1 MTSARETWVAL
12 SALQHLLF
20 CERQAALIHV
30 EQLWREDVRTATGR
44 LLHERVDL
52 PGHDAR
58 PGRRVERAVRLG
70 CERLR
75 LVGRADLVEYHPE
88 ASSPTGWRPYPVEV
102 KRAKRKSLEADC
114 VQLCAQALC
123 LEEMHGVPVPE
134 GALFHGAQHRRQ
146 VIVLDA
152 RLRARTEEAVA
163 RMHELLARGSVPVV
177 ARAPKCESCSLEPL
191 CLPHVT
197 AGQRRA
203 SEHLR
208 RMVELV
214 DLEEVS

>member
-1 MTSARETWVAL
+1 MEPRETWVAL

-30 EQLWREDVRTATGR
+30 ERLWVEDVNTAQGR

-70 CERLR
+70 CQRLR
-75 LVGRADLVEYHPE
+75 LTGRADLVEYHPDGT
-88 ASSPTGWRPYPVEV
+88 SPTGWRPFPVEV
-102 KRAKRKSLEADC
+102 KRARRKSEEADR

-123 LEEMHGVPVPE
+123 LEEMHGVDVPE
-134 GALFHGAQHRRQ
+134 GALFHGAEHRRQ
-146 VIVLDA
+146 AVRFDA
-152 RLRARTEEAVA
+152 RLRTLTEDAVA
-163 RMHELLARGSVPVV
+163 RMHELLARCQVPAVP
-177 ARAPKCESCSLEPL
+177 RAPKCEKCSLESM
-191 CLPHVT
+191 CLPQVT

-203 SEHLR
+203 SDHLR
-208 RMVELV
+208 RMVEPV
-214 DLEEVS
+214 EF

>member
-1 MTSARETWVAL
+1 MMESRETWVAL

-30 EQLWREDVRTATGR
+30 ERLWLEDVNTATGR

-70 CERLR
+70 CQRLR
-75 LVGRADLVEYHPE
+75 LTGRANLVEYHPD
-88 ASSPTGWRPYPVEV
+88 STSPTGWRPFPVEV
-102 KRAKRKSLEADC
+102 KRGRRKSEDADR

-123 LEEMHGVPVPE
+123 LEEMHGVEVPE

-146 VIVLDA
+146 AVRFDA
-152 RLRARTEEAVA
+152 GLRARTEAAVA
-163 RMHELLARGSVPVV
+163 RMHELLERGHVPVV
-177 ARAPKCESCSLEPL
+177 PRAPKCEKCSLESL
-191 CLPHVT
+191 CLPQVT

-203 SEHLR
+203 SDHLK
-208 RMVELV
+208 RMMESVEF
-214 DLEEVS
+214 